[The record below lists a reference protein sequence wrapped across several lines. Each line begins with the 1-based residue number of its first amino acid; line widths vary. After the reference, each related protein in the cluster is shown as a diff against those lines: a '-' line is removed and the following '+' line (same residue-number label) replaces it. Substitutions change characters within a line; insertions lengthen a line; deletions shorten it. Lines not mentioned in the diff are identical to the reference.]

1 MAQEENYFF
10 VIEDNDKNR
19 LPSLQGTWKLYC
31 SEFGLATAQSDTIV
45 TEISELEGGLPSG
58 DVGKP
63 GVPGPGIPVVVNPKP
78 VPPSISE
85 SVLVDQGQFTSDG
98 NGGFEY
104 NNGEPI
110 IVDNTGGQPFQS
122 FIIVI
127 ETIGYK
133 KGISFGS
140 TKSTGDK
147 NDPTRIVP
155 TDQNYQIKLLT
166 ESQYIEE
173 RISNIKN
180 TLENRIMAA

>member
-1 MAQEENYFF
+1 MAQKEYYFF

-31 SEFGLATAQSDTIV
+31 S
-45 TEISELEGGLPSG
+45 TEERPS
-58 DVGKP
+58 
-63 GVPGPGIPVVVNPKP
+63 NTTN
-78 VPPSISE
+78 
-85 SVLVDQGQFTSDG
+85 SVLIVQGQFTSDQ

-110 IVDNTGGQPFQS
+110 IVDNSYQS

-133 KGISFGS
+133 KRLSFESVNQFNVLVGVS
-140 TKSTGDK
+140 TNK
-147 NDPTRIVP
+147 
-155 TDQNYQIKLLT
+155 NYQISLLT

>member
-31 SEFGLATAQSDTIV
+31 SE
-45 TEISELEGGLPSG
+45 SEFNIGSN
-58 DVGKP
+58 
-63 GVPGPGIPVVVNPKP
+63 NPTL
-78 VPPSISE
+78 PPSISD
-85 SVLVDQGQFTSDG
+85 SVLIVQGQFTSDQ

-104 NNGEPI
+104 NNGEVI
-110 IVDNTGGQPFQS
+110 IVNNAGGQPFRS

-133 KGISFGS
+133 KGLYFGGVNKDGEVA
-140 TKSTGDK
+140 T
-147 NDPTRIVP
+147 NE
-155 TDQNYQIKLLT
+155 NYQISLLT

-173 RISNIKN
+173 RISNIKS
-180 TLENRIMAA
+180 TLENRIGDPDI

>member
-1 MAQEENYFF
+1 MEEENYFF

-19 LPSLQGTWKLYC
+19 FPSLQGTWKLYC
-31 SEFGLATAQSDTIV
+31 SE
-45 TEISELEGGLPSG
+45 SEFNIESN
-58 DVGKP
+58 
-63 GVPGPGIPVVVNPKP
+63 IPTLS
-78 VPPSISE
+78 PSISD
-85 SVLVDQGQFTSDG
+85 SVLVDQGQFTSDQ

-110 IVDNTGGQPFQS
+110 IVDNSYQS

-133 KGISFGS
+133 KRLSFESVNQFNVLVGVS
-140 TKSTGDK
+140 TNK
-147 NDPTRIVP
+147 
-155 TDQNYQIKLLT
+155 NYQISLLT

>member
-1 MAQEENYFF
+1 MAQENYFF

-31 SEFGLATAQSDTIV
+31 SEVEFNDGANNRTL
-45 TEISELEGGLPSG
+45 
-58 DVGKP
+58 
-63 GVPGPGIPVVVNPKP
+63 
-78 VPPSISE
+78 PPSISD
-85 SVLVDQGQFTSDG
+85 SVLIVQGQFTSDQ

-110 IVDNTGGQPFQS
+110 IVDNSYQS

-133 KGISFGS
+133 KALSFGS
-140 TKSTGDK
+140 VNSFVPFTREVSTNK
-147 NDPTRIVP
+147 NYKIS
-155 TDQNYQIKLLT
+155 LLT

-173 RISNIKN
+173 RISNIKS
-180 TLENRIMAA
+180 TLENRIMAV

>member
-1 MAQEENYFF
+1 MEEENYFF
-10 VIEDNDKNR
+10 VIEDNDR

-31 SEFGLATAQSDTIV
+31 SE
-45 TEISELEGGLPSG
+45 
-58 DVGKP
+58 
-63 GVPGPGIPVVVNPKP
+63 VVFNDGANNRTL
-78 VPPSISE
+78 PPSISD
-85 SVLVDQGQFTSDG
+85 SVLIVQGQFTSDQ

-133 KGISFGS
+133 KALSFGS
-140 TKSTGDK
+140 VNQIGR
-147 NDPTRIVP
+147 PPAVP
-155 TDQNYQIKLLT
+155 TNENYRILLLT
-166 ESQYIEE
+166 ESQYIEN

-180 TLENRIMAA
+180 TLENRIGGPVSPF

>member
-1 MAQEENYFF
+1 MAQENYFF

-31 SEFGLATAQSDTIV
+31 SEVEFNDGANNRTL
-45 TEISELEGGLPSG
+45 
-58 DVGKP
+58 
-63 GVPGPGIPVVVNPKP
+63 
-78 VPPSISE
+78 PPSISD
-85 SVLVDQGQFTSDG
+85 SVLIVQGQFTSDQ

-133 KGISFGS
+133 KALSFGS
-140 TKSTGDK
+140 VNKIDR
-147 NDPTRIVP
+147 NDPPTRIVP
-155 TDQNYQIKLLT
+155 TNQNFQIRLLT
-166 ESQYIEE
+166 ESQYIEN
-173 RISNIKN
+173 RISNIKS
-180 TLENRIMAA
+180 TLRKISKRRKKQVQQLN

>member
-1 MAQEENYFF
+1 MEEENYFF

-31 SEFGLATAQSDTIV
+31 SEVGFGN
-45 TEISELEGGLPSG
+45 
-58 DVGKP
+58 
-63 GVPGPGIPVVVNPKP
+63 VPIFDSPTL
-78 VPPSISE
+78 PPSISD
-85 SVLVDQGQFTSDG
+85 SVLIVQGQFTSDQ

-133 KGISFGS
+133 KALSFG
-140 TKSTGDK
+140 TVNQIDR
-147 NDPTRIVP
+147 NDPTTRGVY
-155 TDQNYQIKLLT
+155 TAKNYKIQLLT

-173 RISNIKN
+173 RISNIKD